1 MDYRVLII
9 APDDGFRSQLA
20 ILLAARGLVV
30 DEEADVEEAVRF
42 LTDRGAEVALY
53 AAQGPDDEDLRR
65 IARLH
70 DAAPDTGIIMLE
82 SGGNVD
88 FAMEARRRGVTDDVL
103 VPLDLG
109 DLFAKIRA
117 AGERARS

>member
-9 APDDGFRSQLA
+9 APDDSFRSQLA
-20 ILLAARGLVV
+20 ILLAADGLVV
-30 DEEADVEEAVRF
+30 DEEADVDEAVRF
-42 LTDRGAEVALY
+42 LTDKGAEVVIF

-70 DAAPDTGIIMLE
+70 DAAPGTGIILLE

-88 FAMEARRRGVTDDVL
+88 FAMAARRRGVLDDVL
-103 VPLDLG
+103 IPFELSE
-109 DLFAKIRA
+109 LFEKIRA
-117 AGERARS
+117 AGEHARS